1 MPVPLVLEGKVALVT
16 GGGRGIGRAVVMR
29 LVADGASVV
38 INYANDDQSAREV
51 MAEVTAAGGK
61 AVAVQADVSRAA
73 DVLRLFDEA
82 QAAFS
87 HLDIVVANA
96 AVVVTKPLTEST
108 EADFD
113 HVFGTNAKGVF
124 LTLREAGR
132 RIRNGGRIIV
142 VSTVGTKIFL
152 PNTPLYL
159 GSKGAVEQFVRSLS
173 RELGP
178 RGVTVNA
185 VSPGFT
191 DTALLPD
198 HDRAE
203 AASMSAFNRVGSPDE
218 VADVIGFLTGNAA
231 RWVTGQD
238 IGACGGIA

>member
-1 MPVPLVLEGKVALVT
+1 MCFILKDKVALVT
-16 GGGRGIGRAVVMR
+16 GGGRGIGRAIVHR
-29 LVADGASVV
+29 LAADGASVIV
-38 INYANDDQSAREV
+38 NYVNNSKAATEV
-51 MAEVTAAGGK
+51 VSEIAVSGGK

-73 DVLRLFDEA
+73 DVRRLFEET
-82 QAAFS
+82 QATFG

-113 HVFGTNAKGVF
+113 HVFSTNAKGVF

-132 RIRNGGRIIV
+132 RIRDKGRIIV
-142 VSTVGTKIFL
+142 ISSVGTKMFL

-191 DTALLPD
+191 ETALLPER
-198 HDRAE
+198 DRAG
-203 AASMSAFNRVGSPDE
+203 AASVSAFNRVGLPEE
-218 VADVIGFLTGNAA
+218 VADVVGFLASNAA
-231 RWVTGQD
+231 RWVTGQN
-238 IGACGGIA
+238 ISACGGVV

>member
-1 MPVPLVLEGKVALVT
+1 VPLVLEGKVALVT
-16 GGGRGIGRAVVMR
+16 GGGRGIGRAVVLR

-38 INYANDDQSAREV
+38 VNYANDDQAAREV
-51 MAEVTAAGGK
+51 VAEVTAAGGK

-113 HVFGTNAKGVF
+113 HVFGTNARGVF

-191 DTALLPD
+191 DTALLPE

>member
-1 MPVPLVLEGKVALVT
+1 MPLVLEGKIAIVT

-38 INYANDDQSAREV
+38 INYANDDQAAREV
-51 MAEVTAAGGK
+51 VAEVTAVGGK

-203 AASMSAFNRVGSPDE
+203 AASMSAFNRVGSPEE